1 MNKSI
6 ILELVTGGE
15 NYFDSV
21 NLTENEITE
30 NALKRCITCLKN
42 FARKYPKKIRT
53 K

>member
-21 NLTENEITE
+21 NLTENEE
-30 NALKRCITCLKN
+30 YRKCFEEMHNLLEN